1 MTTHND
7 NIIQRL
13 RATKERLF
21 EKGWR
26 TGSLGGINGPNCLVG
41 AVINARNTTDL
52 QLPYAPATETG
63 ETLVVLERSL
73 GTKVPVFN
81 DAPGRTFDDII
92 DAIDI
97 CIKSLEG

>member
-7 NIIQRL
+7 NMIQRL

-21 EKGWR
+21 EKGWK
-26 TGSLGGINGPNCLVG
+26 TGSLGGINGPNCLMG
-41 AVINARNTTDL
+41 AVIGARNDTDL
-52 QLPYAPATETG
+52 QLPYATATETA
-63 ETLVVLERSL
+63 ETLVALEQSL

-81 DAPGRTFDDII
+81 DAPGRTFDEVI
-92 DAIDI
+92 DAIDS